1 MIIECINCSKKFE
14 VNSDLIPIEGR
25 TIQCGSCNH
34 VWFFKKND
42 QDQLRIKQNDIQE
55 KSYVKKENFENE
67 ELKFKSQKTKKT
79 SKKDISDLD
88 EKKGSELIRYK
99 PKSNFTFIKFLSY
112 IFVIIVSF
120 VGLILILDTFKAYL
134 YNFFPDLEIILFS
147 LYETLKDIELFVK
160 DLL

>member
-14 VNSDLIPIEGR
+14 VNSDLIPKEGR

-34 VWFFKKND
+34 VWFFKKDD
-42 QDQLRIKQNDIQE
+42 QNQLKIKQNNIQE
-55 KSYVKKENFENE
+55 ESYVQKETFENK
-67 ELKFKSQKTKKT
+67 ELKFKSQKSKKT
-79 SKKDISDLD
+79 PKKVKSNLD

-112 IFVIIVSF
+112 IIVIVISF
-120 VGLILILDTFKAYL
+120 VSLILIIDTFKAYL

-147 LYETLKDIELFVK
+147 LYETLKDIELFIR